1 MPPHQLF
8 LSWGMG
14 LGLHKCRAGAHQPQ
28 HLCLQVDPSPLKVAV
43 QHLRDEPYD
52 SDDDVLK
59 ATVMEIVQTMK
70 ELVAQNP
77 LYREQMQAS

>member
-1 MPPHQLF
+1 M
-8 LSWGMG
+8 
-14 LGLHKCRAGAHQPQ
+14 
-28 HLCLQVDPSPLKVAV
+28 AV
-43 QHLRDEPYD
+43 QHLKDEPYD

-77 LYREQMQAS
+77 LYREQMQASEGCTLLLGDLSMFS

>member
-1 MPPHQLF
+1 M
-8 LSWGMG
+8 
-14 LGLHKCRAGAHQPQ
+14 
-28 HLCLQVDPSPLKVAV
+28 DPSPLKVAV
-43 QHLRDEPYD
+43 QHLKDEPYD

-77 LYREQMQAS
+77 LYREQMQASKGCALLPACQ

>member
-1 MPPHQLF
+1 M
-8 LSWGMG
+8 
-14 LGLHKCRAGAHQPQ
+14 Q
-28 HLCLQVDPSPLKVAV
+28 HLK
-43 QHLRDEPYD
+43 DEPYD

-77 LYREQMQAS
+77 LYREQMQARKDCAQEWRKKSAIANRIVASRMHGARRFQ